1 MPFCSKRK
9 KRDECTKEELKRTG
23 IRTQVL
29 KLFFHQC
36 VRSEYSDQF
45 RCRLAFP
52 IDRLS
57 LVSNIRAQPK
67 PCNLQLFEIDQ
78 GIERSDGQS
87 WKDRVD
93 LPALTKKKTPPPD
106 AEKKRQQS
114 SSAMH
119 QALVCLYFSSFL
131 KKRTG
136 GRQLYRPFLCLA
148 QRQRVAST
156 NGFCSCFSFLFHA
169 EFYAVNS

>member
-45 RCRLAFP
+45 RCRLALP

-78 GIERSDGQS
+78 GIKRSDGQS

-93 LPALTKKKTPPPD
+93 LPALTKKKNTTTRCGKKTSAKLFRNAPGLGLSLFFFFPQKTNWRPP
-106 AEKKRQQS
+106 
-114 SSAMH
+114 
-119 QALVCLYFSSFL
+119 ALPPIPL
-131 KKRTG
+131 
-136 GRQLYRPFLCLA
+136 P
-148 QRQRVAST
+148 
-156 NGFCSCFSFLFHA
+156 CSKATSCQYQWLLLLLLLPLSC
-169 EFYAVNS
+169 